1 MSEQAPAMRISL
13 QQDLDLLQAT
23 LMEEG
28 ELCMRSLR
36 GAIQAIRERDPELA
50 DEVILFDDEV
60 DSRYMAVETGVESLL
75 ARQTPVASDLRFV
88 LAVIHINL
96 ALERVADLCVTI
108 AKLTKLVY
116 DVAPDAKLV
125 EAFEEMAARGEE
137 MLKVALRSFV
147 DRDLAGAESLVELDE
162 LIDRANRRA
171 VQHLLA
177 LGSNIQ
183 LREWGLRMIVVSRCL
198 ERIGDHAVDIGE
210 QTAYLVT
217 GEFREFT
224 DASHPA
230 GEPPAGPANSP

>member
-1 MSEQAPAMRISL
+1 M
-13 QQDLDLLQAT
+13 
-23 LMEEG
+23 
-28 ELCMRSLR
+28 
-36 GAIQAIRERDPELA
+36 
-50 DEVILFDDEV
+50 
-60 DSRYMAVETGVESLL
+60 
-75 ARQTPVASDLRFV
+75 

-96 ALERVADLCVTI
+96 SLERVADLCVTI

-125 EAFEEMAARGEE
+125 EAFEEMGARGEA
-137 MLKVALRSFV
+137 MLKVALDSFV
-147 DRDLAGAESLVELDE
+147 HRDLAGAESLVDLDE

-171 VQHLLA
+171 VHHLLA
-177 LGSNIQ
+177 LGSNPA

-224 DASHPA
+224 DAS
-230 GEPPAGPANSP
+230 EKEQEN